1 MSIFHHFVCAKH
13 TIRARSAKSLTAG
26 VQGPLK
32 GPGSSGYFR
41 SSVVVSDAFLTP
53 IFPGRSELLLCYFSF
68 FFFIIGLRENKECK
82 AQTIQTILGSPAIL

>member
-1 MSIFHHFVCAKH
+1 MKNRECNIFRVQNLCAKH
-13 TIRARSAKSLTAG
+13 TTRARSAKSLTAG

-53 IFPGRSELLLCYFSF
+53 IFQVEVSYFCVIFPF
-68 FFFIIGLRENKECK
+68 FFFL
-82 AQTIQTILGSPAIL
+82 

>member
-1 MSIFHHFVCAKH
+1 MIKKQEKNSVDRKCQYSINFVCE
-13 TIRARSAKSLTAG
+13 ARSATSLTAG

-53 IFPGRSELLLCYFSF
+53 IFPGRSELLLCDFSF
-68 FFFIIGLRENKECK
+68 FLFNNMFKGK
-82 AQTIQTILGSPAIL
+82 

>member
-1 MSIFHHFVCAKH
+1 MKNRECNIFRVQNLCSKH
-13 TIRARSAKSLTAG
+13 TTRARSAKSLTAG

-53 IFPGRSELLLCYFSF
+53 IFPGRSELLLCDFSIF
-68 FFFIIGLRENKECK
+68 FC
-82 AQTIQTILGSPAIL
+82 